1 MFDRESLFRMLAN
14 KDWDSIAKTMYRN
27 SALIGSDPVFA
38 QAIRLFESEFFA
50 ETDSLPPAEK
60 KKVYEYPSLVIE
72 LRQHAFSRTFV
83 EKFIDTKL
91 AFLKS
96 TGSQSLLLSYAS
108 QHQERPLAVEI
119 LREIQ
124 SSAPE
129 TIADARRANVS
140 IRSTPVED
148 GAHRTI
154 RLFRS
159 HQEQLFFEA
168 VRGAFPTYHP
178 YPNVAVSCL
187 IDYAAV
193 KDSLTA
199 GERSY
204 FFKAIIDTVVFD
216 SNSGYEPKFFIELDS
231 QYHDADA
238 AASNDRMKDNIFKA
252 ANVKLIRIRAYDQ
265 REITVERLQQLVI
278 EVMRGL

>member
-1 MFDRESLFRMLAN
+1 MFDRETLFRMLAN

-38 QAIRLFESEFFA
+38 QAISLFESEFFA
-50 ETDSLPPAEK
+50 ETDSLPPGEK
-60 KKVYEYPSLVIE
+60 KKVYEYPGLVIE
-72 LRQHAFSRTFV
+72 LRQHAFSHTFV

-91 AFLKS
+91 SFLKS
-96 TGSQSLLLSYAS
+96 TGSQNLLSYAS

-119 LREIQ
+119 LQEIQ

-140 IRSTPVED
+140 IRATPVEN
-148 GAHRTI
+148 GAQRTI

-193 KDSLTA
+193 KDNLTA
-199 GERSY
+199 EERTY

-231 QYHDADA
+231 QYHDTDA
-238 AASNDRMKDNIFKA
+238 ATSNDRMKDNIFKA

-265 REITVERLQQLVI
+265 REVTVEKLRQLVI